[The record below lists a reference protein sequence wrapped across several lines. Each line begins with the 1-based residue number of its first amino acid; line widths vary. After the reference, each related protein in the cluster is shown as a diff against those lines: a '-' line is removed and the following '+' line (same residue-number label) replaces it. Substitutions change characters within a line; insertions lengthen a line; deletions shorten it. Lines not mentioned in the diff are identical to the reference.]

1 MPKKKAGKAKDAPK
15 YEDVRARLEEVV
27 SKLERG
33 EGTLEESLALYEEG
47 VKLVRASHGMLDSAE
62 KRLEIL
68 KPLPD
73 GSFRVEDRTGEFAR
87 PAELTD
93 EGAPGAADEAENTE

>member
-1 MPKKKAGKAKDAPK
+1 MPKKKADKAKGAPK
-15 YEDVRARLEEVV
+15 YEDVRVRLEEVV

-73 GSFRVEDRTGEFAR
+73 GSFRVEDRTSEFAR
-87 PAELTD
+87 PAEGAAELTD
-93 EGAPGAADEAENTE
+93 KGAEETE